1 MRVRIAHI
9 RLHCMDLA
17 DVAKWLQMKR
27 KIRTAYRDPDPPAT
41 LRQSTHHMPTD
52 KARTVEH
59 SYEPTC
65 LHQFVRHRAD
75 PRYKAASLQSCV
87 ALECFDRKG
96 NLESAAGPR
105 PHLLDRRTPSMSPT
119 SSFLPSG
126 VAPMI
131 TSRHCAASSSRACTW
146 M

>member
-1 MRVRIAHI
+1 MGDRVRIAHI
-9 RLHCMDLA
+9 RLHRMDLA

-52 KARTVEH
+52 KARTAEH

-87 ALECFDRKG
+87 ASKL
-96 NLESAAGPR
+96 
-105 PHLLDRRTPSMSPT
+105 RR
-119 SSFLPSG
+119 FK
-126 VAPMI
+126 
-131 TSRHCAASSSRACTW
+131 AASL
-146 M
+146 